1 MEWIGREKKLH
12 TLTRSSIARNAHNTE
27 LAMVRILVNT
37 WHGYRY
43 NETYEELIREK
54 KDAIYFDTLLEYNII
69 IQTSELR

>member
-12 TLTRSSIARNAHNTE
+12 TLTRSSIARNAHNIE

-43 NETYEELIREK
+43 NMKNLLERKKMPYILIRCWN
-54 KDAIYFDTLLEYNII
+54 T
-69 IQTSELR
+69 T